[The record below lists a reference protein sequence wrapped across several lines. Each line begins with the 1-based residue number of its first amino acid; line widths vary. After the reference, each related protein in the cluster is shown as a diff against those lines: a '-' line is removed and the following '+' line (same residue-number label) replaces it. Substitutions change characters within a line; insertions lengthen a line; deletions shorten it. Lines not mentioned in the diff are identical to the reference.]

1 MTDDT
6 PTPPEDA
13 PTEARAADG
22 EEAGEPPD
30 ALPEAVAD
38 EAERLTRRA
47 REAVEPGE
55 ATAARE
61 TREALLDDHDYHARE
76 REDDVLVLHP
86 TEWVEDG
93 SVRVELVDD
102 TDRAVERPL
111 EAPAEDADFETVDEH
126 NRAVVERVRERHGEV
141 HGANAAAFA
150 DFMGN
155 HYLKRVETA
164 TDRMR
169 AEFLAEYFPR
179 NAWPTPTQ
187 REAVE
192 ESLELTIA
200 VARE

>member
-6 PTPPEDA
+6 PTDRDEQ
-13 PTEARAADG
+13 PTEEGVERGDDA
-22 EEAGEPPD
+22 PD

-47 REAVEPGE
+47 REAVEPEE

-61 TREALLDDHDYHARE
+61 TRAALLDDHDYHARE

-86 TEWVEDG
+86 AEWVEDG

-102 TDRAVERPL
+102 TERAVERPL

-141 HGANAAAFA
+141 HAANAAAFA

-179 NAWPTPTQ
+179 NAWPTSAQ

-192 ESLELTIA
+192 ESLELTMA